1 MGNSQARI
9 LVYAQKMKRR
19 VSTTRE
25 WWSFVVYDFANE
37 CNSVGLGILYWGWEG
52 TQLVCGLYY
61 GLSLCQQYVPR
72 NLAQTRLSFIC
83 ESDHQLGEEVIEDI
97 KAIIVRGQECWYM
110 KGCGDN

>member
-1 MGNSQARI
+1 
-9 LVYAQKMKRR
+9 
-19 VSTTRE
+19 
-25 WWSFVVYDFANE
+25 
-37 CNSVGLGILYWGWEG
+37 
-52 TQLVCGLYY
+52 
-61 GLSLCQQYVPR
+61 VPR